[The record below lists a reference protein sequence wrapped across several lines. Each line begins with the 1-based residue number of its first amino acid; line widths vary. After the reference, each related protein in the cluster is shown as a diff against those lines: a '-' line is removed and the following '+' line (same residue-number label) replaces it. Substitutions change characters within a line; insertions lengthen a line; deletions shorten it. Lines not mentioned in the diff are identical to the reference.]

1 MFRFLACLAVVNAVS
16 SPMPKP
22 DPVHPSIR
30 WRCTLVHPGPQAVL
44 QTPATNSV
52 MKLRGGMSL
61 GPLNPNNFNGACQVA
76 AAVTAAAAIT
86 EKYGGLG
93 ENALTKKFKGDWQN
107 TNLIIA
113 LVTGGASTVVA
124 SVNAAAGFETAKVG
138 AVLWLVS
145 VLSKAKDAGDASS
158 ITANKEETLIAAAA
172 TYLAFA

>member
-1 MFRFLACLAVVNAVS
+1 
-16 SPMPKP
+16 
-22 DPVHPSIR
+22 
-30 WRCTLVHPGPQAVL
+30 
-44 QTPATNSV
+44 

-158 ITANKEETLIAAAA
+158 LMNNKEETLIAAAA

>member
-1 MFRFLACLAVVNAVS
+1 MGTNNMFRLFALLAVANA
-16 SPMPKP
+16 
-22 DPVHPSIR
+22 
-30 WRCTLVHPGPQAVL
+30 AVL
-44 QTPATNSV
+44 RTPESSV

-113 LVTGGASTVVA
+113 LVTGGAS
-124 SVNAAAGFETAKVG
+124 VNAASFNAAKLG

-158 ITANKEETLIAAAA
+158 LMDNKEETLAAAAA

>member
-1 MFRFLACLAVVNAVS
+1 
-16 SPMPKP
+16 
-22 DPVHPSIR
+22 
-30 WRCTLVHPGPQAVL
+30 
-44 QTPATNSV
+44 

-93 ENALTKKFKGDWQN
+93 ETALTKKFKGDWQN

-124 SVNAAAGFETAKVG
+124 SVNAASFNAAKLG

-145 VLSKAKDAGDASS
+145 VLSKAQDAGDASS
-158 ITANKEETLIAAAA
+158 LMDNKEETLIAAAA

>member
-1 MFRFLACLAVVNAVS
+1 MGSEMC
-16 SPMPKP
+16 
-22 DPVHPSIR
+22 IR
-30 WRCTLVHPGPQAVL
+30 DRS
-44 QTPATNSV
+44 SV

-93 ENALTKKFKGDWQN
+93 ETALTKKFKGDWQN

-124 SVNAAAGFETAKVG
+124 SVNAASFNAAKLG

-158 ITANKEETLIAAAA
+158 LMDNKEETLIAAAA

>member
-113 LVTGGASTVVA
+113 LVTGGASTVVGTDPPA
-124 SVNAAAGFETAKVG
+124 IAG
-138 AVLWLVS
+138 LRYDQ
-145 VLSKAKDAGDASS
+145 LS
-158 ITANKEETLIAAAA
+158 
-172 TYLAFA
+172 

>member
-1 MFRFLACLAVVNAVS
+1 
-16 SPMPKP
+16 
-22 DPVHPSIR
+22 
-30 WRCTLVHPGPQAVL
+30 
-44 QTPATNSV
+44 

-145 VLSKAKDAGDASS
+145 VLSKAKDATIEEVKASGLGLMKS
-158 ITANKEETLIAAAA
+158 VQAAAA
-172 TYLAFA
+172 ASADKDEL

>member
-1 MFRFLACLAVVNAVS
+1 M
-16 SPMPKP
+16 
-22 DPVHPSIR
+22 
-30 WRCTLVHPGPQAVL
+30 
-44 QTPATNSV
+44 
-52 MKLRGGMSL
+52 
-61 GPLNPNNFNGACQVA
+61 
-76 AAVTAAAAIT
+76 TAAAAIT

-93 ENALTKKFKGDWQN
+93 ETALTKKFKGDWQN

-124 SVNAAAGFETAKVG
+124 SVNAATFNAAKLG

-158 ITANKEETLIAAAA
+158 LMDNKEETLIAAAA

>member
-1 MFRFLACLAVVNAVS
+1 
-16 SPMPKP
+16 
-22 DPVHPSIR
+22 
-30 WRCTLVHPGPQAVL
+30 
-44 QTPATNSV
+44 

-93 ENALTKKFKGDWQN
+93 ETALTKKFKGDWQN

-124 SVNAAAGFETAKVG
+124 SVNAASFNAAKLG
-138 AVLWLVS
+138 AVKHHNLPVRS
-145 VLSKAKDAGDASS
+145 KLSLKA
-158 ITANKEETLIAAAA
+158 LR
-172 TYLAFA
+172 